1 MFKILKNLNLINS
14 ILRKGGVVFIL
25 KLIAMPITFFAY
37 WFIPNKFGEADLG
50 LFTLALTILQVS
62 YLIFAL
68 GLPHAFLA
76 FTGSFENDYLKKGF
90 LLKSSLIALV
100 VSLIPFCILFFGS
113 GFIASTIFKKEDFSV
128 FLSITAVAIPFMI
141 LHEILCYFFISI
153 GKHFIYSLLL
163 FIIPNVLFSIFLVV
177 FSELNLPSYSVF
189 LSYVLGFFIT
199 VIIGYLLAFLKE
211 LKFIIPNISTYNI
224 LKKSFPMMVGTIFLL
239 LLNWTDV
246 LMLGRLETE
255 ENIGIYNIAF
265 KLGYLTLFF
274 VTAMGSVIIADV
286 SEKYNLKDFYGL
298 KKTINRATQL
308 TIVLTLPI
316 ALLLIFFSSFF
327 LSFFGEEFIQGKWA
341 LILITLGALFN
352 AMTGNVDQILN
363 MTGNEITV
371 RNIMFIGFL
380 ANVVLNFI
388 LIPSYGYEGAAF
400 SSLLVNV
407 IVNSIFVIVIKKK
420 LGFFT
425 FM

>member
-1 MFKILKNLNLINS
+1 MNVFINKNIPEAGIKLLQEKGINLTINPTENVLSREEFIKICQQNDALLNVGTNNLDEDFFQQCPNLKGIALFSVGFDSVNIPSANSRKIPVGNTPDVLSRATSDVAFLLMQSVARKSFFNHKRILNDDWGSFDPLANLGQELYGKTLGIFGLGRIGFENIKRNIIMFKILNDLNLINS

-25 KLIAMPITFFAY
+25 KLIAMPISFFAY

-76 FTGSFENDYLKKGF
+76 FTGGFENNYLKKGF

-141 LHEILCYFFISI
+141 LHEILCYFFISV

-177 FSELNLPSYSVF
+177 SSELNLPSYSVF

-199 VIIGYLLAFLKE
+199 VIIGYLLAFSKE
-211 LKFIIPNISTYNI
+211 LKFIIPKISTYNI
-224 LKKSFPMMVGTIFLL
+224 LKKENVTFFLL
-239 LLNWTDV
+239 T
-246 LMLGRLETE
+246 
-255 ENIGIYNIAF
+255 GII
-265 KLGYLTLFF
+265 LT
-274 VTAMGSVIIADV
+274 
-286 SEKYNLKDFYGL
+286 
-298 KKTINRATQL
+298 
-308 TIVLTLPI
+308 
-316 ALLLIFFSSFF
+316 
-327 LSFFGEEFIQGKWA
+327 
-341 LILITLGALFN
+341 
-352 AMTGNVDQILN
+352 
-363 MTGNEITV
+363 
-371 RNIMFIGFL
+371 
-380 ANVVLNFI
+380 
-388 LIPSYGYEGAAF
+388 
-400 SSLLVNV
+400 
-407 IVNSIFVIVIKKK
+407 
-420 LGFFT
+420 
-425 FM
+425 

>member
-1 MFKILKNLNLINS
+1 MNLFNS
-14 ILRKGGVVFIL
+14 IFKKGGVIFVF
-25 KLIAMPITFFAY
+25 KLIAMLISFFTY
-37 WFIPNKFGEADLG
+37 WFIPNEFGESELG
-50 LFTLALTILQVS
+50 LFTLALTILQLS

-76 FTGSFENDYLKKGF
+76 FTGGFENNYLKKGF
-90 LLKSSLIALV
+90 LLKSSLIAIL
-100 VSLIPFCILFFGS
+100 VSLLPCCILFYS
-113 GFIASTIFKKEDFSV
+113 SNFIAETIFKKEDFSI
-128 FLSITAVAIPFMI
+128 FLSITAIAIPFMI
-141 LHEILCYFFISI
+141 LHEILCYFFLSV
-153 GKHFIYSLLL
+153 GKHLIYSLSL
-163 FIIPNVLFSIFLVV
+163 FIIPNVLFSVFLLLSSH
-177 FSELNLPSYSVF
+177 FNLPPYSVF

-199 VIIGYLLAFLKE
+199 TIFGYLLVFGKD
-211 LKFIIPNISTYNI
+211 LKFIIPQISTPNI

-246 LMLGRLETE
+246 LMLGRLDTE

-265 KLGYLTLFF
+265 KIGYLTLFF
-274 VTAMGSVIIADV
+274 VTAMGSVIISDI

-298 KKTINRATQL
+298 KKTINKATQW
-308 TIVLTLPI
+308 TIILTLPV
-316 ALLLIFFSSFF
+316 ALILIIFSSFF
-327 LSFFGEEFIQGKWA
+327 LRFFGEEFVQGKWA

-363 MTGNEITV
+363 MTGNEKMV
-371 RNIMFIGFL
+371 RNIMFLGFIV
-380 ANVVLNFI
+380 NVILNLIF
-388 LIPSYGYEGAAF
+388 IPSYGYLGAAF

-420 LGFFT
+420 LGFLT